1 MRGPP
6 DYQRKAMNQRI
17 GYARVSTNDQ
27 DLTLQL
33 NELKSAGCEQIF
45 TDKLSGAKSER
56 PGLDDCLKTLRAG
69 DTLMVWRLD
78 RLGRSMQHLVSVIA
92 DLKTRGIGFRS
103 LRDGAI
109 DTTTASG
116 ELIFNIFAALA
127 QFEAELIRERT
138 RAGLAAARARGRSGG
153 RKPVSSQNPKVK
165 MAKRMNEDRSLSVAE
180 ICVSLKISRATYYRY
195 LSL

>member
-1 MRGPP
+1 
-6 DYQRKAMNQRI
+6 MNQRI

-78 RLGRSMQHLVSVIA
+78 RLGRSDRKSV
-92 DLKTRGIGFRS
+92 
-103 LRDGAI
+103 
-109 DTTTASG
+109 
-116 ELIFNIFAALA
+116 
-127 QFEAELIRERT
+127 
-138 RAGLAAARARGRSGG
+138 
-153 RKPVSSQNPKVK
+153 V
-165 MAKRMNEDRSLSVAE
+165 
-180 ICVSLKISRATYYRY
+180 
-195 LSL
+195 